1 MPVLWRGA
9 RGILS
14 ANASTGAV
22 LQAGT
27 DGIMSLRTAKMLH
40 DSNNWGTRKLLTLK
54 QAAEFVWPRW
64 DVTRPTLSGDRNVEL
79 VISAAAVLAL
89 GVWMSAGAQ
98 DPLEAERDAA
108 TRAQEMA
115 ARAAPPTKEMMV
127 AFYGGAPYTYPSR
140 VTLKKDGVH
149 DFTVDGVEWRGEP
162 FNDPIYYGVRVVNW
176 FEGGRSAAMLDFT
189 HSKTIGELDK
199 EVNFNGLLNGEPAP
213 AKAKL
218 GEVFRRLEASH
229 GHNMLTLNGLLRL
242 VDLHPRLS
250 LYGGL
255 GAGVNLPHSEIQL
268 MKGGGRTYEYLYTGP
283 AGQFVIGL
291 EFRIPRMSYFLEYKF
306 TFAQYDVPLSELDGT
321 KIGLF
326 ADLYRQALRWW
337 SGEPPPGGILSKNLV
352 SHQAIGGIGV
362 RFGAKPANAL
372 GN

>member
-1 MPVLWRGA
+1 MKLRG
-9 RGILS
+9 
-14 ANASTGAV
+14 
-22 LQAGT
+22 
-27 DGIMSLRTAKMLH
+27 M
-40 DSNNWGTRKLLTLK
+40 RKLLTLK

-64 DVTRPTLSGDRNVEL
+64 DIARHTSSRKRHLELATRSL
-79 VISAAAVLAL
+79 AVVSL
-89 GVWMSAGAQ
+89 GVWMASGGE

-108 TRAQEMA
+108 ARDLATA
-115 ARAAPPTKEMMV
+115 ASSAPPTKELMV

-140 VTLKKDGVH
+140 VSLKKDGVH

-162 FNDPIYYGVRVVNW
+162 FIDPIYYGVRVVRW
-176 FEGGRSAAMLDFT
+176 FEGSRTGGMLDFT

-199 EVNFNGLLNGEPAP
+199 EVNFKGLLNGEPAP

-218 GEVFRRLEASH
+218 GDVFRRLEASH
-229 GHNMLTLNGLLRL
+229 GHNMLTLNGMLRL
-242 VDLHPRLS
+242 FDLHPRLS

-283 AGQFVIGL
+283 AAQALIGL
-291 EFRIPRMSYFLEYKF
+291 EFRVPRMSYFLEYKF

-326 ADLYRQALRWW
+326 ADLYRQAARWW
-337 SGEPPPGGILSKNLV
+337 SGEPPPGGILSKQLI

-362 RFGAKPANAL
+362 RFGAKPAAAL
-372 GN
+372 PN